1 MTALRAIL
9 QLAAIVV
16 LALAGLVLYDAHR
29 ALSDTAGQARY
40 TLDNVNR
47 LVRETAQTSA
57 NVRHATAEWE
67 TSSKQQA
74 AYFTAV
80 GAQTQKDLEA
90 FHELIASTDRSING
104 SLLPALSDAV
114 RRNDTEMAAL
124 ERQAGESLATLQST
138 ATQISPTLASA
149 ARASESMAKIAADPS
164 IAATLG
170 HLDGTA
176 GQLELT
182 SQHIEGAAKD
192 IQAFVHRETSPVRG
206 TWNLIRSFIST
217 LAGPLAQVATAA
229 K

>member
-1 MTALRAIL
+1 MQIIRGILHLVAI
-9 QLAAIVV
+9 AV

-47 LVRETAQTSA
+47 LVREAAQTSA
-57 NVRHATAEWE
+57 NLRHATAEWE

-74 AYFTAV
+74 AYFTAAALKT
-80 GAQTQKDLEA
+80 GAVLDSAQSAIASIERSADTLNLELSDIGTRSAASMEGIARSVEQTQKDLA
-90 FHELIASTDRSING
+90 PVLANAAAATANVAKAS
-104 SLLPALSDAV
+104 
-114 RRNDTEMAAL
+114 
-124 ERQAGESLATLQST
+124 
-138 ATQISPTLASA
+138 
-149 ARASESMAKIAADPS
+149 ADPS
-164 IAATLG
+164 IAESLQ

-182 SQHIEGAAKD
+182 SQHIEGATKD

-206 TWNLIRSFIST
+206 TWNLIRSFIAT

>member
-1 MTALRAIL
+1 MIRVLQAIALVAVITTL
-9 QLAAIVV
+9 SLLSIVIW
-16 LALAGLVLYDAHR
+16 DAHR

-47 LVRETAQTSA
+47 LVREAAQTSA
-57 NVRHATAEWE
+57 NLRHATAEWE

-74 AYFTAV
+74 AYFTAAALKT
-80 GAQTQKDLEA
+80 GAVLDSAQSAIASIERSADTLNLELSDIGTRSAASMAEIASSVEQTQKDLA
-90 FHELIASTDRSING
+90 PVLANAAAATANVAKAS
-104 SLLPALSDAV
+104 
-114 RRNDTEMAAL
+114 
-124 ERQAGESLATLQST
+124 
-138 ATQISPTLASA
+138 
-149 ARASESMAKIAADPS
+149 ADPS
-164 IAATLG
+164 IAESLK

-182 SQHIEGAAKD
+182 SQHIEGATKD

-206 TWNLIRSFIST
+206 TWNLIRSFIAT

>member
-1 MTALRAIL
+1 VTAIRAIL
-9 QLAAIVV
+9 HLVAIVV

-47 LVRETAQTSA
+47 LVREAAQTSA
-57 NVRHATAEWE
+57 NLRHATAEWE

-74 AYFTAV
+74 AYFTAAALKT
-80 GAQTQKDLEA
+80 GAVLDSAQSA
-90 FHELIASTDRSING
+90 IASIERSADTLNVELVAQG
-104 SLLPALSDAV
+104 SQLAESEKRMTQSVADMQAELAPVLA
-114 RRNDTEMAAL
+114 NAA
-124 ERQAGESLATLQST
+124 AAT
-138 ATQISPTLASA
+138 ANVAKAS
-149 ARASESMAKIAADPS
+149 ADPS
-164 IAATLG
+164 IAESLK

-182 SQHIEGAAKD
+182 SQHIEGATKD

-206 TWNLIRSFIST
+206 TWNLIRSFIAT